1 MVWRDVNTL
10 HKITEIG
17 INSFG
22 KKNPWNVIHHLQHSK
37 FGLGVF
43 FILFMRENVAES
55 RASSACFT
63 ILSCGQCR
71 KCGRGFGFYEN
82 GQQTL
87 SSLFL
92 R

>member
-17 INSFG
+17 INSFER
-22 KKNPWNVIHHLQHSK
+22 NLWNVMRHLQDSK

-43 FILFMRENVAES
+43 FVVFMRENVAES

-71 KCGRGFGFYEN
+71 KCGHGFGFSKN

>member
-17 INSFG
+17 INSFER
-22 KKNPWNVIHHLQHSK
+22 NLWNVMRHLQDSK

-63 ILSCGQCR
+63 ILSCGQCVAMV
-71 KCGRGFGFYEN
+71 
-82 GQQTL
+82 L
-87 SSLFL
+87 VFL
-92 R
+92 RMVSKHCHHCF